1 MTWWWQL
8 IRELLPLS
16 WLLIPAAAV
25 AFVPTQYVRPVA
37 IAAGIFYAA
46 LIVVG
51 YMTEDAVC
59 GSSGAACLFVIPA
72 YLLGVILTGIAFVV
86 RASRAS
92 RKR

>member
-1 MTWWWQL
+1 MNWWRFAL
-8 IRELLPLS
+8 DLLPLS
-16 WLLIPAAAV
+16 WMLLPAPAV
-25 AFVPTQYVRPVA
+25 LFSPTQYLRPVA
-37 IAAGIFYAA
+37 IGAGIFYAA

-59 GSSGAACLFVIPA
+59 GEGCAAGLLIVPM

-86 RASRAS
+86 RTNLAS